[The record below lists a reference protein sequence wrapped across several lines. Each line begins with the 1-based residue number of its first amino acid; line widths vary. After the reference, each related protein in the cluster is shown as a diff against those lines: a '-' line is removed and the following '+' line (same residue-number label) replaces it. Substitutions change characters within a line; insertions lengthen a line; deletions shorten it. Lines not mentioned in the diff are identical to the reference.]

1 MAVDSKLLADRVVAS
16 FRELLDSDA
25 RAALG
30 EADLRALNGMVRAA
44 LAEQSAAIIER
55 LLQDLRQIEA
65 EMVEKPPREL

>member
-1 MAVDSKLLADRVVAS
+1 MAVDSKLLADRVVTS